1 MNLGRIDKLH
11 SSGRTESTPTPAPD
25 LPSGHE
31 PTTLR
36 RLSTMSDDS
45 SAQALYARVGGRDFF
60 VGLVDR
66 FYVGVEVDPV
76 LRPMYDDE
84 DLAPAKQRL
93 VAFLSQYFGGTAE
106 YEELRGSPMLRARH
120 LKFPIDEAAKDVW
133 LVHMGAALDDSEIP
147 AADREELWRYF
158 VAGANFFVN
167 RGGLGLTGA

>member
-1 MNLGRIDKLH
+1 
-11 SSGRTESTPTPAPD
+11 
-25 LPSGHE
+25 
-31 PTTLR
+31 
-36 RLSTMSDDS
+36 MSDAD

-66 FYVGVEVDPV
+66 FYEGVAIDEV
-76 LRPMYDDE
+76 LRPMYDQ

-120 LKFPIDEAAKDVW
+120 LRFAIDETAKDVW
-133 LVHMGAALDDSEIP
+133 LVHMGEALDHSEIP

>member
-1 MNLGRIDKLH
+1 
-11 SSGRTESTPTPAPD
+11 
-25 LPSGHE
+25 
-31 PTTLR
+31 
-36 RLSTMSDDS
+36 MSDAD

-66 FYVGVEVDPV
+66 FYEGVAIDEV
-76 LRPMYDDE
+76 LRPMYDE

-120 LKFPIDEAAKDVW
+120 LRFPIDETAKDIW
-133 LVHMGAALDDSEIP
+133 LVHMGEALDRSEIP
-147 AADREELWRYF
+147 AADREALWRYF

>member
-1 MNLGRIDKLH
+1 MNLGRITELH
-11 SSGRTESTPTPAPD
+11 SSGRIGLRSIESAD
-25 LPSGHE
+25 LPSGHV
-31 PTTLR
+31 PTTR
-36 RLSTMSDDS
+36 PRMDTMSDDS
-45 SAQALYARVGGRDFF
+45 AAQALYARVGGRDFF
-60 VGLVDR
+60 VGLVER
-66 FYVGVEVDPV
+66 FYAGVEVDSV
-76 LRPMYDDE
+76 LRPMYDE

-93 VAFLSQYFGGTAE
+93 VAFLSQYFGGTSE

-133 LVHMGAALDDSEIP
+133 LVHMGTALDDSEIA